1 MEHRGESAHPRR
13 GTTRGALSQRG
24 LPESRPRRASRVHS
38 IARPLPKQVIRS
50 IQIQDDPT
58 RQEDSGVEVVITFDA
73 GERRWCFFITPSS
86 LESVGDLVD
95 GFPARYHTGVSHMI
109 VVSMMSAP
117 VIESVLHELD
127 ARGEIESCTCG
138 PSPEDQAP

>member
-1 MEHRGESAHPRR
+1 M
-13 GTTRGALSQRG
+13 
-24 LPESRPRRASRVHS
+24 PESRPRRASRVQS

-58 RQEDSGVEVVITFDA
+58 RQEDGGVEVVITFDT

-86 LESVGDLVD
+86 LERVGDLVD
-95 GFPARYHTGVSHMI
+95 GFPARYHIGVPHMI

-117 VIESVLHELD
+117 IIESVLHELD

-138 PSPEDQAP
+138 LSPEDQAP